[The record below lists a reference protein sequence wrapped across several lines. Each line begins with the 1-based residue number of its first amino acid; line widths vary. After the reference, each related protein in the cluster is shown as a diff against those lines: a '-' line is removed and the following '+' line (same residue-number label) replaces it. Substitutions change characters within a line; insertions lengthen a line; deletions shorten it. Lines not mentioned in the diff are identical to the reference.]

1 MKISLRT
8 EQMKGWMNVSKN
20 FGAKCFLLGN
30 TNLSSLL
37 FFCRNDYFPITVYSG
52 KGSHLLNGNI
62 GRRKRPGE
70 RREGEEKT
78 MLCASNVFLSFMNSP
93 QGPNSDSDLSL
104 PLSTE
109 ISLQPVH
116 WLLQGE
122 SYFKSFYAANL

>member
-62 GRRKRPGE
+62 GRRKRPGGKE
-70 RREGEEKT
+70 GRGRENYA
-78 MLCASNVFLSFMNSP
+78 LCFKCFPKLHE
-93 QGPNSDSDLSL
+93 L
-104 PLSTE
+104 PSR
-109 ISLQPVH
+109 
-116 WLLQGE
+116 
-122 SYFKSFYAANL
+122 A